1 MDQYLELREGMR
13 RVRRQAAKTG
23 PAAGPAERP
32 GQPPRPGTRR
42 PRSARPART
51 INRIDRQLGKLAQ
64 QEDKLHAQ
72 MATAGAKADVDFSGL
87 AELNRK
93 LQEIAEE
100 KEGLELEW
108 LEVSE
113 ILE

>member
-1 MDQYLELREGMR
+1 M
-13 RVRRQAAKTG
+13 
-23 PAAGPAERP
+23 
-32 GQPPRPGTRR
+32 
-42 PRSARPART
+42 
-51 INRIDRQLGKLAQ
+51 N
-64 QEDKLHAQ
+64 
-72 MATAGAKADVDFSGL
+72 TAGAKADVDFSGL